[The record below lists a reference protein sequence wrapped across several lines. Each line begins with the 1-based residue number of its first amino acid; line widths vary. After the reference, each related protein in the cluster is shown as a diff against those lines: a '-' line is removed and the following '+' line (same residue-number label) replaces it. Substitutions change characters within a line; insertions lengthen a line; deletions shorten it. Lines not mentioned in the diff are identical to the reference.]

1 MHSDIT
7 GVKPNESFQDYRVK
21 IYRAKKCGLL
31 NLTWVQIANLFAE
44 KFGVSRCDRTWRNEA
59 KDLLIDNNIY
69 EICKEDDEE
78 ISEDDS
84 ALKKDIND
92 LILEFKKE
100 RVKLS
105 DERTQNNAYI
115 RRLSRE
121 DTIIEIAKTT
131 AQEMSSK
138 KVLDVYEYPSDLDYR
153 EMEAIIQLSDWHY
166 GIEIDNFLNTFSPSI
181 CIERVKQ
188 LLGECISFLTKNPV
202 KKIHV
207 VNLGDLIS
215 GRIHNTIRLES
226 RYDVITQTLHIAE
239 IVAEFLSELSRIA
252 PIEYYD
258 CLDNHSRIEPN
269 KKDSLDLESLARII
283 PWHLKFRF
291 KDNQNINI
299 RCNDFSDDIIAFS
312 IMDGQWS
319 IGGVHGHKDKPAK
332 VIDSLTMLTKVKFD
346 MILTAHLHHFN
357 ADEKNETLQVS
368 NGSLMGTD
376 QYAFDLRLS
385 SKPSQNII
393 LANYR
398 TPMYDLHRVVLD

>member
-1 MHSDIT
+1 MNIID
-7 GVKPNESFQDYRVK
+7 VKPNESFDEYRFR
-21 IYRAKKCGLL
+21 IYKAKNCGLID
-31 NLTWVQIANLFAE
+31 LTWQEVTDLFANT
-44 KFGVSRCDRTWRNEA
+44 FGVRRCDRTWRNENS
-59 KDLLIDNNIY
+59 KNKVYDSHEDQKVQNN
-69 EICKEDDEE
+69 DEE
-78 ISEDDS
+78 LNNGLNE
-84 ALKKDIND
+84 

-115 RRLSRE
+115 RRLARE
-121 DTIIEIAKTT
+121 DTIIEIAKIT
-131 AQEMSSK
+131 AENMSSK
-138 KVLDVYEYPSDLDYR
+138 KVLDVYEYPSDLDTR

-166 GIEIDNFLNTFSPSI
+166 GIEIDNFLNTFSPAI
-181 CIERVKQ
+181 CIERIKQ
-188 LLGECISFLTKNPV
+188 FLGECISFLTRNPV
-202 KKIHV
+202 RKIHV

-226 RYDVITQTLHIAE
+226 RYDVVTQALHVAE

-291 KDNQNINI
+291 KDNDNINI
-299 RCNDFSDDIIAFS
+299 KYNDFGEDIIAFNV
-312 IMDGQWS
+312 MDKWT
-319 IGGVHGHKDKPAK
+319 IGGVHGHKDKPTK
-332 VIDSLTMLTKVKFD
+332 VIDNLTMLTKVKFD

>member
-1 MHSDIT
+1 MDNSIT
-7 GVKPNESFQDYRVK
+7 SLRPNESFEQYRTRIYKAKQSGLVK
-21 IYRAKKCGLL
+21 
-31 NLTWVQIANLFAE
+31 LTWVEIANLFAE
-44 KFGVSRCDRTWRNEA
+44 KWGLARDESTWRKEA
-59 KDLLIDNNIY
+59 KEFLTTQVEEVTSKDEDN
-69 EICKEDDEE
+69 DEQ
-78 ISEDDS
+78 
-84 ALKKDIND
+84 LKKDLSE
-92 LILEFKKE
+92 LILDFKKE
-100 RVKLS
+100 RVKIS

-115 RRLSRE
+115 RRLARE
-121 DTIIEIAKTT
+121 DTIIEIAKST
-131 AQEMSSK
+131 AKEMSSK
-138 KVLDVYEYPSDLDYR
+138 KILDTYEYPSDLDTR

-166 GIEIDNFLNTFSPSI
+166 GIEIDNFLNTFNPEV
-181 CIERVKQ
+181 CIERIKQ
-188 LLGECISFLTKNPV
+188 LLGEAISYLTKNPV

-215 GRIHNTIRLES
+215 GRIHSTIRLES
-226 RYDVITQTLHIAE
+226 RYDVITQALHIAE
-239 IVAEFLSELSRIA
+239 IVAEFLAQLSSVA

-283 PWHLKFRF
+283 PWHLNFRF
-291 KDNQNINI
+291 AEEPNINI
-299 RCNDFSDDIIAFS
+299 RYNDFGEDIIAFKV
-312 IMDGQWS
+312 MDKWTV
-319 IGGVHGHKDKPAK
+319 GGVHGHKDKPTK
-332 VIDSLTMLTKVKFD
+332 VIDNLTMLTKVKFD

-398 TPMYDLHRVVLD
+398 SPMYDLHRVVLD

>member
-1 MHSDIT
+1 MNNDIINCSLEEDFEEYRYRIYKAKHT
-7 GVKPNESFQDYRVK
+7 GQLKM
-21 IYRAKKCGLL
+21 
-31 NLTWVQIANLFAE
+31 TWVEIAELFAQNW
-44 KFGVSRCDRTWRNEA
+44 GVLRDESTWRKEA
-59 KDLLIDNNIY
+59 RELLVSQVD
-69 EICKEDDEE
+69 ETTSKDEE
-78 ISEDDS
+78 ELAEES
-84 ALKKDIND
+84 LKKDLNE

-100 RVKLS
+100 RVKIS

-115 RRLSRE
+115 RRLARE
-121 DTIIEIAKTT
+121 DTIIEIAKN
-131 AQEMSSK
+131 AAKEMSSK
-138 KVLDVYEYPSDLDYR
+138 KILDTYEYPSDLDTR

-166 GIEIDNFLNTFSPSI
+166 GIEIDNFLNTFNPGV
-181 CIERVKQ
+181 CIERIKQ
-188 LLGECISFLTKNPV
+188 LLGEAISYLTKNPV
-202 KKIHV
+202 RKIHV

-215 GRIHNTIRLES
+215 GRIHSTIRLES
-226 RYDVITQTLHIAE
+226 RYDVITQTLHVAE
-239 IVAEFLSELSRIA
+239 IVAEFLSELSAVA

-283 PWHLKFRF
+283 PWHLNFRF
-291 KDNQNINI
+291 KNNENINI
-299 RCNDFSDDIIAFS
+299 RYNDFGEDIIAFNV
-312 IMDGQWS
+312 MDKWT
-319 IGGVHGHKDKPAK
+319 IGGVHGHKDKPTK
-332 VIDSLTMLTKVKFD
+332 VIDNLTMLTKVKFD